1 MGITKR
7 LGWMIAG
14 LASTVIAFGGFSY
27 AKLTAV
33 EETAQHTKDSRVQQL
48 RVAGA
53 VELNITRASLQ
64 LRHAMLARTL
74 AERDEALRDVA
85 AKQVQ
90 VNELL
95 RDYERRLFS
104 DKGRAVFKTIPPL
117 NDAFWAVGEKNV
129 QLISQGQKDQAFEFL
144 VKETIPAR
152 NALLNGLESAVE
164 YQTEALTQDIQGI
177 RDAVNLTLMLQLC
190 ALSAIVVLLSGFA
203 WWLRKLLRKR
213 IDEASAIA
221 QRAAN
226 GDLTAQADDTG
237 NDEFTPLLLSL
248 QEMRRALTEVVSKVR
263 MSAEGVSS
271 ASHEIAAGNQDL
283 SVRTEQQATSIQQT
297 VGTMED
303 LNTTVQRN
311 AESANEAKQ
320 LAGRASGVAQ
330 EGGDVVK
337 RVVTTMSDIASAS
350 AKITDIIAVI
360 DSIAFQTNILA
371 LNAAVEAARAGEQ
384 GRGFAVVASEVRA
397 LAQRSAQAA
406 KEIGALI
413 QPSSAHVQLG
423 SSLVTQ
429 AGNTMT
435 HIVEA
440 VQRVDQIMAEINDA
454 STRQASGVQ
463 ALSQALESIDHH
475 PAKCRVGGR
484 IFGQRRWAASACV
497 RPCAGGG
504 SVQGV
509 RWAIG
514 DASAA
519 VRAVNQTPLAS
530 LSRLVALLTWPGP
543 RC

>member
-14 LASTVIAFGGFSY
+14 LTSTVIAFGGFSY

-48 RVAGA
+48 RLAAA
-53 VELNITRASLQ
+53 VELNITRTSLQ
-64 LRHAMLARTL
+64 LRHAMLARTP
-74 AERDEALRDVA
+74 AEQQEALADVT
-85 AKQVQ
+85 AKRALIT
-90 VNELL
+90 ELL
-95 RDYERRLFS
+95 HDYERRLFTE
-104 DKGRAVFKTIPPL
+104 KGRAGFKAIPQL
-117 NDAFWAVGEKNV
+117 NDAFWVVGEKNV
-129 QLISQGQKDQAFEFL
+129 QLIAQGQKDQAFDFL
-144 VKETIPAR
+144 VNETIPAR
-152 NALLNGLESAVE
+152 NNLLKGLENAVV
-164 YQTEALTQDIQGI
+164 YQTEALTQDIQSI
-177 RDAVNLTLMLQLC
+177 RDAVSLTLMLQLF

-203 WWLRKLLRKR
+203 WWLRKVLHSR
-213 IDEASAIA
+213 IGEASAIA
-221 QRAAN
+221 QRAAS
-226 GDLTAQADDTG
+226 GDLTEQHGLDAG
-237 NDEFTPLLLSL
+237 RDEFTPLLLSL
-248 QEMRRALTEVVSKVR
+248 QEMRSSLTEVVSKVR
-263 MSAEGVSS
+263 LSADGVSM
-271 ASHEIAAGNQDL
+271 ASQEIAAGNQDL
-283 SVRTEQQATSIQQT
+283 SMRTEQQATSIQQT

-311 AESANEAKQ
+311 AESATEAKQ
-320 LAGRASGVAQ
+320 LAGKASGVAQ

-413 QPSSAHVQLG
+413 QASSAHVQLG

-463 ALSQALESIDHH
+463 ALSQALESIDHTTQQN
-475 PAKCRVGGR
+475 AALVEESS
-484 IFGQRRWAASACV
+484 ASADGLRQRASDLV
-497 RPCAGGG
+497 R
-504 SVQGV
+504 VV
-509 RWAIG
+509 
-514 DASAA
+514 A
-519 VRAVNQTPLAS
+519 VFKVSDMPPSLPL
-530 LSRLVALLTWPGP
+530 LR
-543 RC
+543 

>member
-14 LASTVIAFGGFSY
+14 LAGTVIAFGGFSY
-27 AKLTAV
+27 VKLTAV
-33 EETAQHTKDSRVQQL
+33 EETAQHTKDSRVRQL
-48 RVAGA
+48 RAAGA

-64 LRHAMLARTL
+64 LRHAMLARTP
-74 AERDEALRDVA
+74 AEQQEALNDVA
-85 AKQVQ
+85 TKRAL

-95 RDYERRLFS
+95 LDYERRLFTEN
-104 DKGRAVFKTIPPL
+104 GRAVFKAIPQL
-117 NDAFWAVGEKNV
+117 NDAFWAVGEKNI
-129 QLISQGQKDQAFEFL
+129 QLITQGQKEQAFDFL

-152 NALLNGLESAVE
+152 NALLNGLESAVD
-164 YQTEALTQDIQGI
+164 YQTDALTQDIQSI
-177 RDAVNLTLMLQLC
+177 RNAVKLTLMLQLC

-203 WWLRKLLRKR
+203 WWLRQLLRKR
-213 IDEASAIA
+213 IDTSSAIA
-221 QRAAN
+221 QRVAD
-226 GDLTAQADDTG
+226 GDMTALVDDLG

-248 QEMRRALTEVVSKVR
+248 KNMEHSLTEVVTKVR
-263 MSAEGVSS
+263 VAAEGVST

-283 SVRTEQQATSIQQT
+283 SMRTEQQATSIQQT

-413 QPSSAHVQLG
+413 QTSSTHVQLG

-435 HIVEA
+435 HIVDA

-463 ALSQALESIDHH
+463 ALSQALESIDHSTQQN
-475 PAKCRVGGR
+475 AALVEESS
-484 IFGQRRWAASACV
+484 ASADGLRQRASDLV
-497 RPCAGGG
+497 R
-504 SVQGV
+504 VV
-509 RWAIG
+509 
-514 DASAA
+514 A
-519 VRAVNQTPLAS
+519 VFKVSDMPPSRPL
-530 LSRLVALLTWPGP
+530 LQ
-543 RC
+543 

>member
-14 LASTVIAFGGFSY
+14 LAGTVIAFGAFSY

-33 EETAQHTKDSRVQQL
+33 EETAQRTKDSRVQQL
-48 RVAGA
+48 RAAGA

-64 LRHAMLARTL
+64 LRHAMLARTP
-74 AERDEALRDVA
+74 AEQQEALKDVA
-85 AKQVQ
+85 AKRAL

-95 RDYERRLFS
+95 QDYERRLFTET
-104 DKGRAVFKTIPPL
+104 GQAVFKAIPQL

-129 QLISQGQKDQAFEFL
+129 QLITQGQKEQAFDFL

-152 NALLNGLESAVE
+152 NALLNGLKSAVD
-164 YQTEALTQDIQGI
+164 YQADALTQDIQSM
-177 RDAVNLTLMLQLC
+177 RDDINLTLMLQLC

-203 WWLRKLLRKR
+203 WWLRQVLRQR
-213 IDEASAIA
+213 IDASSAIA
-221 QRAAN
+221 RRVAN
-226 GDLTAQADDTG
+226 GDLTAHASESG
-237 NDEFTPLLLSL
+237 NDEFTPLLRSLEAMGLS
-248 QEMRRALTEVVSKVR
+248 LTEVVSKVR
-263 MSAEGVSS
+263 MAAEGVST

-283 SVRTEQQATSIQQT
+283 STRTEQQATSIQQT

-303 LNTTVQRN
+303 INTTVQRN

-406 KEIGALI
+406 KEIGSLI
-413 QPSSAHVQLG
+413 QASSAHVQLG

-435 HIVEA
+435 HIVDA
-440 VQRVDQIMAEINDA
+440 VQRVDQIMTEINNA
-454 STRQASGVQ
+454 SARQASGVK
-463 ALSQALESIDHH
+463 ALSQALESIDHSTQQN
-475 PAKCRVGGR
+475 AALVEESS
-484 IFGQRRWAASACV
+484 ASADGL
-497 RPCAGGG
+497 R
-504 SVQGV
+504 Q
-509 RWAIG
+509 R
-514 DASAA
+514 ASDLVKVVA
-519 VRAVNQTPLAS
+519 VFQVTEATASQPL
-530 LSRLVALLTWPGP
+530 LR
-543 RC
+543 

>member
-27 AKLTAV
+27 LKLTAV
-33 EETAQHTKDSRVQQL
+33 AETAQHTKDSRVQQL
-48 RVAGA
+48 RMAGA

-64 LRHAMLARTL
+64 LRHAMLARTP
-74 AERDEALRDVA
+74 AEQKEALDDIA
-85 AKQVQ
+85 AKKTLVY
-90 VNELL
+90 ELL
-95 RDYERRLFS
+95 KDYERRLFTEQG
-104 DKGRAVFKTIPPL
+104 KAVYKALPQL
-117 NDAFWAVGEKNV
+117 NNAFWELGEKNA
-129 QLISQGQKDQAFEFL
+129 QMIAQGHKDKAFAFL
-144 VKETIPAR
+144 VDETIPAR
-152 NALLNGLESAVE
+152 NALLGGLERAVQF
-164 YQTEALTQDIQGI
+164 QTESLTEDIQSI
-177 RDAVNLTLMLQLC
+177 SNAIHLTLMLQLF

-203 WWLRKLLRKR
+203 WWLRNLLRKR
-213 IDEASAIA
+213 IDASSAIA
-221 QRAAN
+221 RRVAG
-226 GDLTAQADDTG
+226 GDMTALVDDLG

-248 QEMRRALTEVVSKVR
+248 KEMERSLTDVVSKVR
-263 MSAEGVSS
+263 VAAEGVST
-271 ASHEIAAGNQDL
+271 ASHEIAAGNHDL

-337 RVVTTMSDIASAS
+337 RVVTTMSDIAGAS

-413 QPSSAHVQLG
+413 QASSAHVQLG

-435 HIVEA
+435 HIVDA

-463 ALSQALESIDHH
+463 ALSQALESIDHSTQQN
-475 PAKCRVGGR
+475 AALVEESS
-484 IFGQRRWAASACV
+484 ASADGLRQRASDLV
-497 RPCAGGG
+497 R
-504 SVQGV
+504 VV
-509 RWAIG
+509 
-514 DASAA
+514 A
-519 VRAVNQTPLAS
+519 VFKVSDMPPSLPL
-530 LSRLVALLTWPGP
+530 LQ
-543 RC
+543 

>member
-48 RVAGA
+48 RLAAA
-53 VELNITRASLQ
+53 VELNITRTSLQ
-64 LRHAMLARTL
+64 LRHAMLARTP
-74 AERDEALRDVA
+74 AEQQEALADVT
-85 AKQVQ
+85 AKRALIT
-90 VNELL
+90 ELL
-95 RDYERRLFS
+95 HDYERRLFTE
-104 DKGRAVFKTIPPL
+104 KGRAGFKAIPQL
-117 NDAFWAVGEKNV
+117 NDAFWVVGEKNV
-129 QLISQGQKDQAFEFL
+129 QLIAQGQKDQAFDFL
-144 VKETIPAR
+144 VNETIPAR
-152 NALLNGLESAVE
+152 NNLLKGLENAVV
-164 YQTEALTQDIQGI
+164 YQTEALTQDIQSI
-177 RDAVNLTLMLQLC
+177 RDAVGLTLMLQLF

-203 WWLRKLLRKR
+203 WWLRKVLHSR
-213 IDEASAIA
+213 IGEASAIA
-221 QRAAN
+221 QRAAS
-226 GDLTAQADDTG
+226 GDLTEHGLDAG
-237 NDEFTPLLLSL
+237 RDEFTPLLLSL
-248 QEMRRALTEVVSKVR
+248 QEMRSSLTEVVSKVR
-263 MSAEGVSS
+263 LSADGVSM
-271 ASHEIAAGNQDL
+271 ASQEIAAGNQDL
-283 SVRTEQQATSIQQT
+283 SMRTEQQATSIQQT

-311 AESANEAKQ
+311 AESATEAKQ
-320 LAGRASGVAQ
+320 LAGKASGVAQ

-413 QPSSAHVQLG
+413 QASSAHVQLG

-463 ALSQALESIDHH
+463 ALSQALESIDHTTQQN
-475 PAKCRVGGR
+475 AALVEESS
-484 IFGQRRWAASACV
+484 ASADGLRQRASDLV
-497 RPCAGGG
+497 RVVAVFKVSDGP
-504 SVQGV
+504 
-509 RWAIG
+509 
-514 DASAA
+514 SA
-519 VRAVNQTPLAS
+519 TPLLQS
-530 LSRLVALLTWPGP
+530 GL
-543 RC
+543 